1 MIPFLKQRWFLI
13 LLAFAMVIGIGG
25 GPQLKGIVEHKWL
38 RDADVAFVLFL
49 MALPLEASAIWQT
62 IRRPYASLLAV
73 FVTFGI
79 LPLVAWGVS
88 FLLTGGQGPG
98 LLIAAATPC
107 TVASAAVWTRRAGGN
122 DAVATMVT
130 LITNAICFVV
140 TPLWLIIFLG
150 PDARSDELEFRSA
163 VLQLGRIVVL
173 PMFAAQLVRLYS
185 PIARW
190 SFRHKLALSIVA
202 QLGLLFMVLSG
213 AIQTGIQLRSNGGS
227 AATTPGLFDFLLM
240 LAAVLFVHISMF
252 YSGLKL
258 AQWCGLPRADQIAV
272 GFSGSQK
279 TLMIGLKVALDLN
292 LSILPMVTY
301 HVAQLLVDTVIADRI
316 VRADAA
322 RKAAEQ
328 KETASSRSS

>member
-150 PDARSDELEFRSA
+150 PDARVGRVGVPVGSASIGTHRRPPHVRRSTSPA
-163 VLQLGRIVVL
+163 VFPDRSLVVSTQTG
-173 PMFAAQLVRLYS
+173 PS
-185 PIARW
+185 
-190 SFRHKLALSIVA
+190 ALS
-202 QLGLLFMVLSG
+202 LSW
-213 AIQTGIQLRSNGGS
+213 ACCS
-227 AATTPGLFDFLLM
+227 
-240 LAAVLFVHISMF
+240 
-252 YSGLKL
+252 
-258 AQWCGLPRADQIAV
+258 WCCRERFRPA
-272 GFSGSQK
+272 F
-279 TLMIGLKVALDLN
+279 N
-292 LSILPMVTY
+292 
-301 HVAQLLVDTVIADRI
+301 
-316 VRADAA
+316 
-322 RKAAEQ
+322 
-328 KETASSRSS
+328 